1 MKKSLRRNRKTNFIV
16 RFFKN
21 LFKEKGKKLSSSKEM
36 SYKYYISCFFDGSEY
51 VEPMVNVSLS
61 SLGITNLSFRRFKK
75 ETVITITLERPGLL
89 IGKGG
94 STIDKLQ
101 EYLSTPELPVRIN
114 IIESRLWN

>member
-1 MKKSLRRNRKTNFIV
+1 MV

-21 LFKEKGKKLSSSKEM
+21 FFKEKGKKLSSSKEM
-36 SYKYYISCFFDGSEY
+36 SYKFHIRSFFDGSEY

-61 SLGITNLSFRRFKK
+61 SLGITNLSFRKFKK
-75 ETVITITLERPGLL
+75 EIVITITLERPGLL

-94 STIDKLQ
+94 STINRL
-101 EYLSTPELPVRIN
+101 ESYLSTPELPVNIE